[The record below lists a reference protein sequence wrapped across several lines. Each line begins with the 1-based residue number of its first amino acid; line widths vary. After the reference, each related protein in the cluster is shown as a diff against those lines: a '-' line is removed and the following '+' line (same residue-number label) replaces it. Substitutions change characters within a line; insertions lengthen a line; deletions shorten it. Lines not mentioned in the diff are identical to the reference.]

1 MSDLYVL
8 FLILL
13 AVIAVGLQQDF
24 ILTLLYLFV
33 GAYALGRWWS
43 HRALR
48 SISFRRSFTRRA
60 FLGERVP
67 VQVEVT
73 NASRLP
79 VVWLQLMDYLPLT
92 LAVPS
97 FFRQVVTIGPRGRA
111 QFEYVL
117 DASRRGYYPIGPL
130 QLRSGDLLGLADEPQ
145 SEGAPDYLT
154 VYPKIVPLTRVDLP
168 TRSPLGTLRHT
179 QPIYEDPSR
188 VLSKRDYVAGDS
200 LRRVDWK
207 ATATL
212 GRLQVKQFEPS
223 IALET
228 AIFLN
233 LNAADYDYRTQRD
246 DAELAII
253 VAASIAN
260 WIIGR
265 RQAVGLSTNGADPV
279 AADSQLQSVPVRKGR
294 AHLIRLLEVLARV
307 KLAKEPLPLIDMLQ
321 QERIHLAWGT
331 TLIVITSRV
340 DDPLFDEIFR
350 SRRAGLDAMLI
361 LVGTVARYEETRRRA
376 RHFGIPVHAI
386 QSERDLDLWRQ

>member
-1 MSDLYVL
+1 
-8 FLILL
+8 
-13 AVIAVGLQQDF
+13 
-24 ILTLLYLFV
+24 
-33 GAYALGRWWS
+33 
-43 HRALR
+43 
-48 SISFRRSFTRRA
+48 
-60 FLGERVP
+60 
-67 VQVEVT
+67 
-73 NASRLP
+73 
-79 VVWLQLMDYLPLT
+79 MDYLPLT

-207 ATATL
+207 ATAVL

-350 SRRAGLDAMLI
+350 SRRVGLDAMLI